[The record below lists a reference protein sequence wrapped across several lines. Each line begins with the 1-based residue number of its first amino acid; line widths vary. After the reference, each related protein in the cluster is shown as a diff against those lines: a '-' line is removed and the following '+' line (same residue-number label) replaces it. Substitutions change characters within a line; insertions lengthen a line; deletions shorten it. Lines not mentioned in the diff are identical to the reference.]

1 MTPSEIND
9 LVLQIEE
16 EKNNEVAMTKAKLE
30 ATMHAVTLGIANLKK
45 KGKKYELFEKE
56 VVHQAKRITKEE
68 KQKELEY
75 LERTVL

>member
-30 ATMHAVTLGIANLKK
+30 ATMHAVTLVIANLKK